1 VVSQAGPRFPQ
12 EDLFLYGV
20 ILFFALLLAI
30 VYFRVPYHTG
40 WGDSAN
46 RMFTHILPIV
56 ILYVQMKA
64 AQGLSGTALFERTNR
79 KIA

>member
-46 RMFTHILPIV
+46 RMVTHILPLGTLF
-56 ILYVQMKA
+56 ILMKFS
-64 AQGLSGTALFERTNR
+64 QNPSD
-79 KIA
+79 KIT